1 MKKIKIFVGL
11 GITSLLPVL
20 ALAQALVTTDAV
32 TLFNSILSILNGI
45 LVPLLIIIAVVVIIF
60 GAFQFV
66 TGAGDPEKRKE
77 GRDKILWG
85 IVGIVVMFS
94 IWGLI
99 NIVLSTFSF
108 DTVLPL
114 APPIGVALP
123 VV

>member
-45 LVPLLIIIAVVVIIF
+45 VVPLLIIIAVVVIIF

-94 IWGLI
+94 IWGLV
-99 NIVLSTFSF
+99 NIVLSTFEF
-108 DTVLPL
+108 DKALPL
-114 APPIGVALP
+114 SPPIGVAIP

>member
-45 LVPLLIIIAVVVIIF
+45 VVPLLIIIAVVVIIF

-108 DTVLPL
+108 DTVIPS
-114 APPIGVALP
+114 APPIGAALP